1 MSQTGMIQWIEG
13 VLATIVNFV
22 FLGSKSILSS
32 KNKPFV
38 CGVYDFELKEL
49 CMRGRMF
56 YPSKRST
63 LSSCCRAPWFAQ
75 SFAETV
81 FGKLTFWL
89 KPETRSL
96 VVQYGIWLIHY
107 FCLLIPQ
114 SLLPT
119 IPNTVKAVKE
129 PEIVNQEKQLPLI
142 LWSHGRGGNV
152 HDHALMLSQMAVEV
166 PAICVA
172 VTHTDGSADSWRNAH
187 GTTTYYRH
195 ARVSGQ
201 DERYLQGFVQM
212 QEYQI
217 DFRIRELEAVLEFLK
232 STKINFGKI
241 IVGGFDVGGA
251 TALAAAARLGASGVV
266 TIDGTFAL
274 EDRFQFPKNLFAVE
288 QIPQPVAFILSD
300 EYHVWNKAIAENTTA
315 LIEKTPTHKVITVKQ
330 TKHYNFIECMYWIP
344 QIFLIALRISG
355 VIHRRACPR
364 KTYRRSVKWMVALI
378 QQYTTSQPNDVAEF
392 S

>member
-1 MSQTGMIQWIEG
+1 MINWIH
-13 VLATIVNFV
+13 AIFSAIVNFV

-32 KNKPFV
+32 KNKPYV
-38 CGVYDFELKEL
+38 CGVYDFEVKDL

-63 LSSCCRAPWFAQ
+63 LSQTSRAPWFTQ

-81 FGKLTFWL
+81 FGKLTFWA

-96 VVQYGIWLIHY
+96 AIQYAIAIAY
-107 FCLLIPQ
+107 YICRLIPC

-119 IPNTVKAVKE
+119 LPNTTQASSE
-129 PEIVNQEKQLPLI
+129 PEIATHDDDLPLI

-172 VTHTDGSADSWRNAH
+172 VTHTDGSADSWRNARGQATFFH
-187 GTTTYYRH
+187 H
-195 ARVSGQ
+195 ARTSGQ
-201 DERYLQGFVQM
+201 DERFLQGYIQM
-212 QEYQI
+212 QEYQV
-217 DFRIRELEAVLEFLK
+217 DYRIRELEAVVEYVKSLK
-232 STKINFGKI
+232 IKFSKI
-241 IVGGFDVGGA
+241 IVGGFDIGGA
-251 TALAAAARLGASGVV
+251 TALAAAARLNAAGVV

-274 EDRFQFPKNLFAVE
+274 EDRFEFPKELFAIQ
-288 QIPQPVAFILSD
+288 QIPQPVAFLLSD
-300 EYHVWNKAIAENTTA
+300 EYQVWNKAVHDNTMT
-315 LIEKTPTHKVITVKQ
+315 LMQKTPTHKVITVKQ

-344 QIFLIALRISG
+344 QIFLIALRVSG

-364 KTYRRSVKWMVALI
+364 KTYRRSVKWLVALI
-378 QQYTTSQPNDVAEF
+378 QQYTASQINEVAEF